1 MSCPIYKL
9 YGDIGTFQPEY
20 SNGGNPLLLKTIPT
34 TTMEQADAYMLND
47 LNGYMLRKTR
57 ITTSISLLT
66 IGGEEVTLSGDV
78 ATILNILE
86 KLK

>member
-1 MSCPIYKL
+1 M
-9 YGDIGTFQPEY
+9 
-20 SNGGNPLLLKTIPT
+20 
-34 TTMEQADAYMLND
+34 TMEQAGAYMLND

-66 IGGEEVTLSGDV
+66 LDGEEVTLSGDV
-78 ATILNILE
+78 ATTLNLLE